1 MSLSTTATIVPA
13 TIPSNERLIAL
24 VNLVQAVNDRLNQ
37 YYQHWLTHE
46 QLQIA
51 SKLDE
56 SPITEADLAAHDMIE
71 QCLQAITPDI
81 PILSEESA
89 SFDGR
94 HDWQHFWLV
103 DPLDG
108 TREFINKTGEF
119 TVNIALIDHG
129 NVVLSMI
136 GVPTLHRIY
145 MAEKDG
151 PVYRVDTA
159 SGVQQWYQL
168 SPAAVHTLQPWRVAI
183 TRRSDRPA
191 YNAFKQALSASGQ
204 AYSIKNA
211 GSAYKFCLMVE
222 GEIDVYPRLHPT
234 AEWDTAAGQGLLEA
248 IGGGVYDVH
257 GRLFRYNQR
266 DILLNDHFVA
276 VRSHLYRDAALQV
289 VRQVD

>member
-1 MSLSTTATIVPA
+1 MSAPLTSTTTPVQAPA
-13 TIPSNERLIAL
+13 NERVTAL
-24 VNLVQAVNDRLNQ
+24 ADLVQAVNNRLNQ
-37 YYQHWLTHE
+37 YYQHWQQHE

-71 QCLQAITPDI
+71 QCLQRITPDI
-81 PILSEESA
+81 PILSEESS

-94 HDWQHFWLV
+94 HDWRHFWLV

-129 NVVLSMI
+129 NVVLSVI

-145 MAEKDG
+145 IAEKAG
-151 PVYRVDTA
+151 PVYRVDT
-159 SGVQQWYQL
+159 SNQQQW
-168 SPAAVHTLQPWRVAI
+168 SIIHPAAVETLQPWRVAI
-183 TRRSDRPA
+183 TRRSDRAA
-191 YNAFKQALSASGQ
+191 YNEFKQALAATGQ
-204 AYSIKNA
+204 AFNIKNA

-234 AEWDTAAGQGLLEA
+234 SEWDTAAGQGLLEA

-257 GRLFRYNQR
+257 GRPFRYNQR
-266 DILLNDHFVA
+266 DVLLNDHFVA
-276 VRSHLYRDAALQV
+276 VRSQIYRDAALQV
-289 VRQVD
+289 VRKLN

>member
-1 MSLSTTATIVPA
+1 MHPPATATLLPVTAPDH
-13 TIPSNERLIAL
+13 TRLIAL

-37 YYQHWLTHE
+37 YYLHWLTHE

-71 QCLQAITPDI
+71 QCLQGMTPDI
-81 PILSEESA
+81 AILSEESA
-89 SFDGR
+89 SFEGR

-119 TVNIALIDHG
+119 TVNIALIAHG
-129 NVVLSMI
+129 NVVLSVI

-145 MAEKDG
+145 IAEKAG
-151 PVYRVDTA
+151 PVYRVETA
-159 SGVQQWYQL
+159 GAVQQWYQL
-168 SPAAVHTLQPWRVAI
+168 SPATVQSLQPWRVAI
-183 TRRSDRPA
+183 TRRSERPA
-191 YNAFKQALSASGQ
+191 YNEFRQALTTSGQ

-234 AEWDTAAGQGLLEA
+234 SEWDTAAGQGLLEA
-248 IGGGVYDVH
+248 IGGGVYDVQ
-257 GRLFRYNQR
+257 GRPFRYNQR
-266 DILLNDHFVA
+266 DVLLNDYFVA
-276 VRSHLYRDAALQV
+276 VRSHVYREPALALI
-289 VRQVD
+289 RQVK